1 VLPKPS
7 LQPGQDAAKRKE
19 VLVDLAGGRGWKH
32 FSRKSISAHVAT
44 EVKYIKNADGD
55 RIGHQVH
62 NAFIVHASWDKL
74 KDADLSDQLF
84 LESAPPDNVAAR
96 KLDPAEW
103 KAAGIDAIA
112 ENESFGLV
120 ELPLLERVVVRGV
133 MRSVRMVDDDSV
145 TVVWELDPR
154 FTGGASP
161 SNTWAAISEDDSGEW
176 MEGEQHPYRGA
187 GGYLHISRLT
197 ELENACLVEMRMV
210 LHEPKDWF
218 RGSAVLRSKLP
229 LLLQQGAK
237 DFRRKVM
244 D

>member
-1 VLPKPS
+1 MRIITEEGVAIAEDQTCVLPKPS

-32 FSRKSISAHVAT
+32 FSRKSISAPVAT

-133 MRSVRMVDDDSV
+133 MRR
-145 TVVWELDPR
+145 
-154 FTGGASP
+154 
-161 SNTWAAISEDDSGEW
+161 AATSCR
-176 MEGEQHPYRGA
+176 P
-187 GGYLHISRLT
+187 
-197 ELENACLVEMRMV
+197 
-210 LHEPKDWF
+210 
-218 RGSAVLRSKLP
+218 LRQSCSSCW
-229 LLLQQGAK
+229 
-237 DFRRKVM
+237 R
-244 D
+244 